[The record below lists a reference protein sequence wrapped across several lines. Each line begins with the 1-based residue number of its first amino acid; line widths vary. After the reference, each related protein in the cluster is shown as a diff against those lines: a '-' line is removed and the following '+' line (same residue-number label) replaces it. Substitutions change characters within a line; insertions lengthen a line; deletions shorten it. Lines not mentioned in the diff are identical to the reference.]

1 MAPDVNSSVALQS
14 KRKLESEGMEGGGE
28 EKRTGASARPTDE
41 IDNFDLNIPNSA
53 MTVLSL
59 SKDISIKCLISS
71 DGGGMILTGD
81 PDRRNAHKE
90 FRTAMVQVVNSL
102 YVKGIDDLSAWQNI
116 CKIMRVL
123 AVPADSETCRK
134 AMMRVH

>member
-1 MAPDVNSSVALQS
+1 M
-14 KRKLESEGMEGGGE
+14 ESGGK
-28 EKRTGASARPTDE
+28 EKRTGASARSTDE
-41 IDNFDLNIPNSA
+41 IDNFYLNIQNSA

-59 SKDISIKCLISS
+59 SRNISIECVISS

-90 FRTAMVQVVNSL
+90 FRTVMVQVINSL

-116 CKIMRVL
+116 CKIVRVL
-123 AVPADSETCRK
+123 AVPDDSEKCRK
-134 AMMRVH
+134 VMMRVH